1 MTGESTATAG
11 GAPRILAVAGSL
23 REASLNKKLLAVARR
38 GAEAAGAACTEVD
51 LRALSLPP
59 YDGDLEA
66 RIGLPDGARELR
78 RLLGE
83 HGGLL
88 LASPEYNGSVPGV
101 LKNAIDWATR
111 SGEGSPDLSGFRG
124 TVVALLAA
132 SPGPLGGVRGL
143 IHLRTILSGI
153 GCLVLPDQLTLRG
166 AGDAFDAEGELR
178 DPKQR
183 DRAEAIGGSLARALQ
198 RLRR

>member
-1 MTGESTATAG
+1 MTGENGSTAA
-11 GAPRILAVAGSL
+11 GAPRILALAGSL
-23 REASLNKKLLAVARR
+23 REGSLNKKLLAVARR
-38 GAEAAGAACTEVD
+38 GAEAAGARCTEVD
-51 LRALSLPP
+51 LRSLGLPL

-66 RIGLPDGARELR
+66 RSGLPEGARELR
-78 RLLGE
+78 RRLAE
-83 HGGLL
+83 HAGLL

-101 LKNAIDWATR
+101 LKNAIDWASR
-111 SGEGSPDLSGFRG
+111 SGEGGPDLSPFRG
-124 TVVALLAA
+124 TVVALVAA

-183 DRAEAIGGSLARALQ
+183 QRAEAIGGSLARALQ
-198 RLRR
+198 RLGR